1 MGRRYHKC
9 VQKAKTGGSSDKKG
23 LHALLCVLVPGHA
36 LDKIHVL
43 VYLCL

>member
-9 VQKAKTGGSSDKKG
+9 VQKAKTGGSSGEKKG

-36 LDKIHVL
+36 LG
-43 VYLCL
+43 